1 MGTLGKLSQAFI
13 FTWRISPKTFILKT
27 PFAGLIDAHKSSE
40 RVVRSQPQ
48 PWEYTLGLN
57 SGPVYWGCCVCVCV
71 NLKVFCVNSWPYEDE
86 GKDVTNK

>member
-40 RVVRSQPQ
+40 RVVRS
-48 PWEYTLGLN
+48 
-57 SGPVYWGCCVCVCV
+57 
-71 NLKVFCVNSWPYEDE
+71 
-86 GKDVTNK
+86 